1 MVTRAKSSWLVKIIL
16 GVAALL
22 TISVAA
28 ATPTFLEYIEVDQGP
43 VSLADLVH
51 PGFVPPPE
59 WATQVITT
67 APRPGE
73 TGTVTAAQVKLRLRQ
88 VDVDPETA
96 ELQIPSRILLKAR
109 GQEVD
114 SAAVKVEFQR
124 QLLETI
130 NHPVTHFEIE
140 LVGWPDR
147 LIVPPGNVAIVV
159 TEESD
164 RLRESLFRSYASF
177 GYQIQVDGVEYTS
190 GRARARIAA
199 TTEVPV
205 LLRDLQRHQVVTG
218 DDLVLKEVSLTQIRP
233 GTFTTYAEVVGY
245 RTTRLIRSGL
255 PLDRSALEVPPV
267 VPYNGR
273 VRLIAEYNGVY
284 VETPGK
290 ALMDGGLGDIIKVE
304 NIATRRVVSAQVVGP
319 NEVQALL

>member
-1 MVTRAKSSWLVKIIL
+1 MIRAKSSWLVRIIL

-28 ATPTFLEYIEVDQGP
+28 ATPTFLEYIEVDQG
-43 VSLADLVH
+43 SITLADLVS
-51 PGFVPPPE
+51 PSFTPPPE
-59 WATQVITT
+59 WKAQVVTT

-73 TGTVTAAQVKLRLRQ
+73 TGTVTAAQIKLRLRQ
-88 VDVDPETA
+88 VGIDPDVA
-96 ELQIPSRILLKAR
+96 ELEIPSRIVLKAR

-114 SAAVKVEFQR
+114 SATVKTEFQR
-124 QLLETI
+124 QLLETL
-130 NHPVTHFEIE
+130 NHPVTQFEIE

-147 LIVPPGNVAIVV
+147 LTVPPGNLALVV
-159 TEESD
+159 TEEPN

-177 GYQIQVDGVEYTS
+177 GYQIQVDGIEYTS
-190 GRARARIAA
+190 GRARVRIAA
-199 TTEVPV
+199 KTEVPV
-205 LLRDLQRHQVVTG
+205 LLRDLQRHQVVTKE
-218 DDLVLKEVSLTQIRP
+218 DLVLKEVSLTQIRP

-290 ALMDGGLGDIIKVE
+290 ALMDGGLGEIIKVE
-304 NIATRRVVSAQVVGP
+304 NIATRQIVSAQVVGP